1 YLLNHTFL
9 IVLDG
14 SKDTSS
20 TESIKQLLPW
30 TKKKL
35 KSACT
40 KKILYRRIPI
50 LDWLP
55 RYNASCVVGD
65 FIAGITVGLTLIP
78 QGLAFHSIVGLP
90 PEYGLYSSFIGS
102 FIYIVFGSC
111 KDVPFG
117 PSATN
122 AFLTAQAVAGRG
134 PEHVILLSFLSGIVQ
149 LLMGFFGL
157 GFIID
162 FVSGPVS
169 SGFTSAV
176 SLIIVTSQ
184 MKDILGITAS
194 GDTFITA
201 WKSIISEIHNTNL
214 WDAVMGFSCIFL
226 LLVMR
231 VIGSTKLKVEDE
243 VKPKLYQTIF
253 NKITWF
259 IGTGR
264 NAILVLICG
273 YIGFIY
279 CSIGEPPFRV
289 IGNVPEGLPAFRIP
303 SFGFQKVQNGTMESF
318 SFFEMV
324 SNLGSGIIIVPLVGL
339 MEDIAVCK
347 AFANGKTVD
356 ATQELIAMGLCNI
369 GNSFVQG
376 YPGTGALARGAVNNA
391 SGVRTPLGGLYTGIL
406 VITSLLFFT
415 PYFYYIPS
423 AVLGAVIIAAVV
435 FMVEFK
441 VVKPMW
447 KSKKS
452 CFVVFCA
459 TFIACLILRLEIG
472 ILVGVGINI
481 LFILYHAARP
491 KLSFEN
497 LKTPDGVEYL
507 MLTPDRCLIFPSVD
521 YVRNLVLKYSKRQG
535 IPVVIDCTHIYGADY
550 SAARVIDMLTNDFT
564 SRNQP
569 LFFVNLKPSVYSV
582 FEGLSPKGF
591 VVFYNIKELEEYL
604 KNVPNNR
611 KNKEII

>member
-1 YLLNHTFL
+1 M
-9 IVLDG
+9 
-14 SKDTSS
+14 
-20 TESIKQLLPW
+20 KQLLPW
-30 TKKKL
+30 TKKKM
-35 KSACT
+35 KSICS

-55 RYNASCVVGD
+55 RYNKSCVVGD

-78 QGLAFHSIVGLP
+78 QALAYHSIVGLP
-90 PEYGLYSSFIGS
+90 PEYGLYSSFIGC

-117 PSATN
+117 PSAAN
-122 AFLTAQAVAGRG
+122 AFLTAQAVKGRG
-134 PEHVILLSFLSGIVQ
+134 PEHAILLAFLSGIVQ

-176 SLIIVTSQ
+176 ALIILTSQ
-184 MKDILGITAS
+184 VKDILGITTS
-194 GDTFITA
+194 GDTFIAT
-201 WKSIISEIHNTNL
+201 WESIISEIHNTNK
-214 WDAVMGFSCIFL
+214 WDAIMGFSCIFL

-231 VIGSTKLKVEDE
+231 VIGSTKFKVEDE
-243 VKPKLYQTIF
+243 VKPKFYQTIF

-279 CSIGEPPFRV
+279 CSNDKPPFRV
-289 IGNVPEGLPAFRIP
+289 IGNVPKGIPAFKIP
-303 SFGFQKVQNGTMESF
+303 SFGFEQVQNGTMKSF

-339 MEDIAVCK
+339 LEDIAICK
-347 AFANGKTVD
+347 AFANGKPVD
-356 ATQELIAMGLCNI
+356 ATQELIAIGLCNI

-376 YPGTGALARGAVNNA
+376 YPGTGALARSAVNNS

-406 VITSLLFFT
+406 VIASLLFFT
-415 PYFYYIPS
+415 PYFYYIPN
-423 AVLGAVIIAAVV
+423 AVLGAVIIAAVA
-435 FMVEFK
+435 FMVEVK

-447 KSKKS
+447 RSKS
-452 CFVVFCA
+452 
-459 TFIACLILRLEIG
+459 I
-472 ILVGVGINI
+472 GINI
-481 LFILYHAARP
+481 ISILYHAARP

-507 MLTPDRCLIFPSVD
+507 MLTPDRSLIFPSVD
-521 YVRNLVLKYSKRQG
+521 YVRNLVLKHSKRQG

-550 SAARVIDMLTNDFT
+550 SAATVIHMLTNDFT

-591 VVFYNIKELEEYL
+591 VVFYNINELEEYF
-604 KNVPNNR
+604 KKDPNNR
-611 KNKEII
+611 KTKEII